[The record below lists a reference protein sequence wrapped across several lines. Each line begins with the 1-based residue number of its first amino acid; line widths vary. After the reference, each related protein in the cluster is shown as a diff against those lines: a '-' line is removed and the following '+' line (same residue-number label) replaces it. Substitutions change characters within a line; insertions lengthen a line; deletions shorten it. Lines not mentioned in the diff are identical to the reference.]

1 MKPSPSCQNK
11 NEHVIYD
18 SRNFVLI
25 HALFFGSDQVKK
37 VTSILVLDEVKKS
50 LKICFDFAKVETFF
64 ELTKF
69 RMIFSSIWW
78 KNIYANR
85 LKKPNFRICVLS
97 HEKISRQGN
106 VPDGNK
112 KPVSGRKTGQ
122 NGLVFVLLLADL
134 IKSPP
139 KCPFFGSFVG
149 FFFFAATFFFFF
161 LIFRHLERF

>member
-25 HALFFGSDQVKK
+25 HALFSGATKSKK
-37 VTSILVLDEVKKS
+37 LPRFQSSTRSKNPS
-50 LKICFDFAKVETFF
+50 KIYFDFAKVETFF

-69 RMIFSSIWW
+69 RMIFSPMRW
-78 KNIYANR
+78 KNIYANM

-122 NGLVFVLLLADL
+122 NGLVFVLSLADL
-134 IKSPP
+134 IKSLP

-161 LIFRHLERF
+161 LIFKHLEGF